1 MLQDFSMSRG
11 GASGLRQ
18 GNIVAGGTHCAFH
31 GGKPGTLWKM
41 CRKAWDGRRRD
52 MERIDTGKLHQFR
65 YVVNPY
71 LRHLEAQG
79 ALCPKCAAKLSIEPA
94 S

>member
-1 MLQDFSMSRG
+1 MY
-11 GASGLRQ
+11 
-18 GNIVAGGTHCAFH
+18 
-31 GGKPGTLWKM
+31 
-41 CRKAWDGRRRD
+41 RKAWDGRRRD
-52 MERIDTGKLHQFR
+52 MERIDTSKLHQIR
-65 YVVNPY
+65 CVVNPY

>member
-1 MLQDFSMSRG
+1 
-11 GASGLRQ
+11 
-18 GNIVAGGTHCAFH
+18 
-31 GGKPGTLWKM
+31 
-41 CRKAWDGRRRD
+41 
-52 MERIDTGKLHQFR
+52 MERIDTSKLHQIR

>member
-18 GNIVAGGTHCAFH
+18 GNIVAGGTRCAFH
-31 GGKPGTLWKM
+31 GGNQALSGM
-41 CRKAWDGRRRD
+41 CRKAWNGRRRD